1 MAGTKRRPYGS
12 TGATRERVLQ
22 ALGVV
27 KVATAAQLRR
37 LTCPGTASDQTV
49 RNGLLDLAAEGL
61 VQAGGTARR
70 NNEAGVLVAQ
80 KLWHLTPAGLEAA
93 AAVLGRPAKE
103 MGGTARGAAA
113 SGAKHAVRVTDT
125 IDAFVQTPP
134 EPTSPVVRKNAAP
147 RPRRELPVRPA
158 GLGTIGGFATEVV
171 LPVTGTASTP
181 GRGSP
186 RADAVLTAPDQ
197 RVPLLFIEVDNGT
210 EGPTVLAE
218 KIAAYRRFGRRQA
231 KDTGGLDIPLWR
243 TMFPGPADEEQGH
256 PPLALVFTKPMGED
270 AMWARIRQVA
280 DLSRSCWQPQ
290 WTSPGGYY
298 TAPEDRDGYF
308 DYTDTVP
315 VLATTLARLR
325 EHGPH
330 GPIWW
335 RFARKRL
342 QTLEHAL
349 DNPQG
354 ERAYRARQDE
364 RYRLRELERQEQ
376 ERRREAQQRQ
386 DMERWEK
393 ETFVRD
399 GADRV
404 ERLARMW
411 DNPHRIDLRE

>member
-1 MAGTKRRPYGS
+1 VAGTKRRPYGS

-27 KVATAAQLRR
+27 KVATAAQLRQ

-70 NNEAGVLVAQ
+70 DNEAGVLVAQ

-93 AAVLGRPAKE
+93 AALLGRPAKE
-103 MGGTARGAAA
+103 MGGTAKGAAA

-125 IDAFVQTPP
+125 IDAFLQTPP

-158 GLGTIGGFATEVV
+158 GLGTIGEFSTEVV
-171 LPVTGTASTP
+171 LPVTGTVSTP

-197 RVPLLFIEVDNGT
+197 GVPLLFIEVDNGT
-210 EGPTVLAE
+210 EGPAVLAE

-231 KDTGGLDIPLWR
+231 KDTGGREVPLWR
-243 TMFPGPADEEQGH
+243 TMFPGPATESH
-256 PPLALVFTKPMGED
+256 PPLALVFTKSMGED
-270 AMWARIRQVA
+270 AMWERIRQVA
-280 DLSRSCWQPQ
+280 DLSRACWRPQ

-298 TAPEDRDGYF
+298 TAPEDDRDGYF

-315 VLATTLARLR
+315 VLATTLARLY

-335 RFARKRL
+335 RFSRKQL

-349 DNPQG
+349 DNPKD
-354 ERAYRARQDE
+354 ERAYLAREDE
-364 RYRLRELERQEQ
+364 RRRLQALERQEQ
-376 ERRREAQQRQ
+376 ERRREAQGRK
-386 DMERWEK
+386 DRERWEK
-393 ETFVRD
+393 QTFIRD